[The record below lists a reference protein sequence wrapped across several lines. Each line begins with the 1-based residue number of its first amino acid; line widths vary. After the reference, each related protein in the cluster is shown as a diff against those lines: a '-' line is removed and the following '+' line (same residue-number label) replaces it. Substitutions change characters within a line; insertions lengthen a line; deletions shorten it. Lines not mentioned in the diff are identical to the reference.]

1 MKKKVLQVI
10 MAVAVM
16 VLMLSFGVSA
26 KGDYLYKH
34 SVPALKAAYEY
45 LDDFYLG
52 KNKEF
57 GLALHYGSPS
67 DIEAIKSTAKS
78 IVKGCKTDEEKLKA
92 ICDWVM
98 ENITYKY
105 DTSNQFPID
114 VLVNRDADC
123 MGYAYLTSDMLRSV
137 GITTAP
143 VTGYRGDMVSTVDV
157 DFVKDKDNVG
167 HAAFFAY
174 VNNEWLFCDPLW
186 DFYEEENSPEISKW
200 YFINNIEGSMPY
212 YKGINYSIQG
222 SGNIYKD
229 GRFFVYSEKG
239 LSLNGNFAKSVAG
252 NVVYNFTPTC
262 RYVEEDG
269 GHDGNRYL
277 VNNERQAKMIN
288 GECYSDGWITYCDM
302 TYDYMQP
309 NGVSFSNIIVKTGS
323 NYYYYNLKLTGDIRE
338 HFFYKGNIVVYDGEK
353 IPLDLMNKKELE
365 ERGMSQK
372 YIILTDGKTDKGY
385 GKIKIDNSGRVTVL
399 EDGLVV
405 VNVIAENKKGKEY
418 VGVVVNLFVTKT
430 TDYASCE
437 YDRHIYKTVSETSA
451 TVKADGSALKKCVSC
466 GKTLEVKTEGRKKL
480 GKVTGLKVKAV
491 TTSEVRLS
499 WKKVSGAE
507 QYNVYYSTDGKKWKK
522 LTAEKNSVTVKKLKS
537 GSSYRFK
544 VKAVTGKYAGKYSS
558 ILKTATKVG
567 KATLKSLKSLKSKQ
581 VTLVWTPVSGANGY
595 QLKYSTSKKFT
606 DKTTKSV
613 TVKKQ
618 KSKKVT
624 LKKLK
629 KGKKYYVKLRAF
641 KTVNGKKIYGSYSKV
656 KSVKIK

>member
-1 MKKKVLQVI
+1 MKKRCLQI
-10 MAVAVM
+10 MMAVAVM
-16 VLMLSFGVSA
+16 VLMLTFGVSA

-34 SVPALKAAYEY
+34 SVPALKATYEY

-52 KNKEF
+52 KDKEF
-57 GLALHYGSPS
+57 GRTLHYGSPS

-78 IVKGCKTDEEKLKA
+78 IVKDCKTDKEKLDTVCKW
-92 ICDWVM
+92 IM
-98 ENITYKY
+98 KNITYKV

-123 MGYAYLTSDMLRSV
+123 MGYAYLVSDLLRAV

-143 VTGYRGDMVSTVDV
+143 ITGYRGNMVSTVDV
-157 DFVKDKDNVG
+157 DFIKDKDNVG

-212 YKGINYSIQG
+212 YEGIDYSIQG
-222 SGNIYKD
+222 SANIYKD
-229 GRFFVYSEKG
+229 GRFFGYSEKG
-239 LSLNGNFAKSVAG
+239 LSLEGNHTKSVAH
-252 NVVYNFTPTC
+252 NVVYDFMSRC
-262 RYVEEDG
+262 RYLDYDG
-269 GHDGNRYL
+269 GNDGNRYL
-277 VNNERQAKMIN
+277 VNNGRQSKMIS

-309 NGVSFSNIIVKTGS
+309 NGVAFGNIIVETNK

-338 HFFYKGNIVVYDGEK
+338 HFLYKGNIVVYDSEK
-353 IPLDLMNKKELE
+353 IPLDLINKKELE
-365 ERGMSQK
+365 AKGMSQK
-372 YIILTDGKTDKGY
+372 YKILIDGKTAEGY
-385 GKIKIDNSGRVTVL
+385 GKAEIDNSGRVTVL

-451 TVKADGSALKKCVSC
+451 TVKTDGSALKKCVSC

-507 QYNVYYSTDGKKWKK
+507 QYKVYYSTDGKKWKSLK
-522 LTAEKNSVTVKKLKS
+522 AEKNSITVKKLKS
-537 GSSYRFK
+537 GKNYRFK
-544 VKAVTGKYAGKYSS
+544 VKAVTGKYTGKYSS

-581 VTLVWTPVSGANGY
+581 ATLVWTPVSGANGY
-595 QLKYSTSKKFT
+595 QVKYSTSKKFT
-606 DKTTKSV
+606 KKTTKSV

-618 KSKKVT
+618 KSKKVI

-629 KGKKYYVKLRAF
+629 KGKKYYVKLRAY
-641 KTVNGKKIYGSYSKV
+641 KTVNGKKIFGAYSKV
-656 KSVKIK
+656 KTVKVK